1 MNIEWYPG
9 HIAKAKTEI
18 KKELKQVD
26 IIIELLDSRAP
37 ISTKTDFANEI
48 LQNKKYLLIL
58 NKSDLA
64 DDDKNE
70 YFLQYYR
77 DKGYFTLLLQSN
89 KNDISKVIKKNIEL
103 LCKDIIEKQQDKGI
117 KDYIL
122 KAMLIGYP
130 NVGKSTFINSY
141 KKQKSQETKNMPG
154 VTKKNQWVKITD
166 NIYLLDTPGITETK
180 FKNDTIGKN
189 LILINSINENLVA
202 KQDICYEFILFMLN
216 NYKELLYSRYKLT
229 DNIVEKLKENEKD
242 KDLALIIYAAIAKNI
257 GAIKNNQTDYEK
269 TANIIINDF
278 RTGKLG
284 KITLDR

>member
-9 HIAKAKTEI
+9 HIAKAKNEI
-18 KKELKQVD
+18 KKELKNVD
-26 IIIELLDSRAP
+26 IIIELLDARAP
-37 ISTKTDFANEI
+37 ISTKTNFANEI
-48 LQNKKYLLIL
+48 LHDKKYLLIL
-58 NKSDLA
+58 NKPDLSDEY
-64 DDDKNE
+64 KNE
-70 YFLQYYR
+70 YFLKYYR
-77 DKGYFTLLLQSN
+77 DKGYFTILLQSN
-89 KNDISKVIKKNIEL
+89 KNDISKIVKKNIEI
-103 LCKDIIEKQQDKGI
+103 LCKDLIEKQQNKGI

-122 KAMLIGYP
+122 KAMILGYP

-154 VTKKNQWVKITD
+154 VTKKNQWVKITE

-189 LILINSINENLVA
+189 LILINSINENLVS
-202 KQDICYEFILFMLN
+202 KQDICYDFILFLID
-216 NYKELLYSRYKLT
+216 NYKDCLYSRYKLND
-229 DNIVEKLKENEKD
+229 DNINQLKQLEENKD
-242 KDLALIIYAAIAKNI
+242 IALIIYDAIAKNI

>member
-9 HIAKAKTEI
+9 HIAKAKNEI

-26 IIIELLDSRAP
+26 IIIELLDARAP
-37 ISTKTDFANEI
+37 ISTKTVFANEI
-48 LQNKKYLLIL
+48 LNNKKYLLIL
-58 NKSDLA
+58 NKADLSD
-64 DDDKNE
+64 DNKND
-70 YFLQYYR
+70 YFLKYYR
-77 DKGYFTLLLQSN
+77 KLGYQTILLQSN
-89 KNDISKVIKKNIEL
+89 KNDISNIIKKNIEL
-103 LCKDIIEKQQDKGI
+103 LCKDIIDKQKEKGI

-141 KKQKSQETKNMPG
+141 KKQKTQEAKNQPG

-180 FKNDTIGKN
+180 FKNDDIGKN
-189 LILINSINENLVA
+189 LILINSINENLVS
-202 KQDICYEFILFMLN
+202 KQDICFDFIKFMLKY
-216 NYKELLYSRYKLT
+216 YKELLIDRYKLT
-229 DNIVEKLKENEKD
+229 NENFNDTNDYNDQEIVLTVYD
-242 KDLALIIYAAIAKNI
+242 SIAKNI
-257 GAIKNNQTDYEK
+257 GAINNNKVDYER

-278 RTGKLG
+278 RTGRLG

>member
-9 HIAKAKTEI
+9 HIAKAKNEI
-18 KKELKQVD
+18 KKELKNVD
-26 IIIELLDSRAP
+26 IVIELLDARAP

-48 LQNKKYLLIL
+48 LQDKKYLLIL
-58 NKSDLA
+58 NKSDLS
-64 DDDKNE
+64 DEYKNE
-70 YFLQYYR
+70 YFLKYYR
-77 DKGYFTLLLQSN
+77 DKGYFTILLQSN
-89 KNDISKVIKKNIEL
+89 KNDISKIVKKNIEI
-103 LCKDIIEKQQDKGI
+103 LCKDLIEKQQNKGI

-122 KAMLIGYP
+122 KAMILGYP

-154 VTKKNQWVKITD
+154 VTKKNQWVKITE

-180 FKNDTIGKN
+180 FKNDITGKN
-189 LILINSINENLVA
+189 LILINSINENLVS
-202 KQDICYEFILFMLN
+202 KQDICYDFILFLID
-216 NYKELLYSRYKLT
+216 NYKECLYSRYKLND
-229 DNIVEKLKENEKD
+229 DNINQLKQLEENKD
-242 KDLALIIYAAIAKNI
+242 IVLIIYDSIAKNI

-278 RTGKLG
+278 RAGKLG